1 MNGVWYFDL
10 VSPFAYL
17 ALGEIEALSLQV
29 PIALRPVLFGAMLNH
44 WGQLG
49 PAEIAPKRVQT
60 SRICVWKAREN
71 GIAFRFP
78 PAHPFNPLVLLRLLT
93 ALDGRPDAV
102 RALFDL
108 IWRDGRD
115 PQSPETLR
123 LARERLGIADFDAVI
138 ETSDAKAKL
147 RLATQAAVA
156 AGVFGVPTLALG
168 GQLFWG
174 TDAMPMARA
183 YLANPLLFED
193 EEMRRVEALPTGV
206 DRRR

>member
-1 MNGVWYFDL
+1 
-10 VSPFAYL
+10 
-17 ALGEIEALSLQV
+17 
-29 PIALRPVLFGAMLNH
+29 
-44 WGQLG
+44 
-49 PAEIAPKRVQT
+49 
-60 SRICVWKAREN
+60 
-71 GIAFRFP
+71 
-78 PAHPFNPLVLLRLLT
+78 VLLRLLT